1 MSLTLWLMK
10 NKISKSLAVFLLTGA
25 LGSFM
30 AANTALAQNV
40 DATTVTTSAGTVSQ
54 FGPDEFIVKSQES
67 SDPLS
72 YTSSKTTTYV
82 DENGQP
88 VSVET
93 VKSGVPVTVYY
104 TKVGNR
110 LIASKVMVRKAMTI
124 IPAVAAPT
132 PIVETKTTTTT
143 TTNN

>member
-1 MSLTLWLMK
+1 MK
-10 NKISKSLAVFLLTGA
+10 YIIRKSLAAFLLTA
-25 LGSFM
+25 TLGSFI
-30 AANTALAQNV
+30 AANTTRAQNV
-40 DATTVTTSAGTVSQ
+40 ETTSVVTSAGTISQ
-54 FGPDEFIVKSQES
+54 FGPEDFVVKSQDS
-67 SDPLS
+67 SAPMNYS
-72 YTSSKTTTYV
+72 YSKTTTYV

-104 TKVGNR
+104 TKDGTKLV
-110 LIASKVMVRKAMTI
+110 ATKVIVRKAGAIVPTV
-124 IPAVAAPT
+124 PVPT

>member
-1 MSLTLWLMK
+1 VSLTLWLMK

>member
-1 MSLTLWLMK
+1 MK

>member
-67 SDPLS
+67 PDPLS